1 MRWGCSEAGVIVLK
15 RFKKYRE
22 NFVIAYRSD
31 TGKKDQFNKPI
42 YEWVSQLVVGG
53 LVKPEA
59 GTDTTQDGIRHEGH
73 KILYT
78 FYIPKKYWQDKNDI
92 SLIVE
97 NSEITYRGENFRIV
111 GAPQYYKNSPT
122 EFNLVIQA
130 EAYHG

>member
-1 MRWGCSEAGVIVLK
+1 VLK

-22 NFVIAYRSD
+22 NFVVSYRYD

-42 YEWVSQLVVGG
+42 YDWMNQHVIGG

-73 KILYT
+73 KILFT
-78 FYIPKKYWQDKNDI
+78 FYIPKKYYQNKNDI
-92 SLIVE
+92 TLITE
-97 NSEITYRGENFRIV
+97 NSEITYRGMTLKTI